1 MMMKAVIRK
10 MVAVSNFISSR
21 SFQYAKD
28 REKANRE
35 ADTMIRDARS
45 FIAEAKAGA
54 AKKLLQ
60 SQREYKAIEAVEN
73 ISKWYSPDMW
83 NYYLKEK
90 LKGGY

>member
-1 MMMKAVIRK
+1 MTIKVVIRK

-21 SFQYAKD
+21 SFQYAKN
-28 REKANRE
+28 REKASRK
-35 ADTMIRDARS
+35 ADAMIRDARS
-45 FIAEAKAGA
+45 FIAEAKANA
-54 AKKLLQ
+54 ARKLLQ
-60 SQREYKAIEAVEN
+60 SQGEYRAIEATEN